1 MQIGGDRDRCMV
13 RCDRTV
19 TKYSM
24 SVEVRNSYYATKLLV
39 QNAPT
44 E

>member
-13 RCDRTV
+13 RTV

-39 QNAPT
+39 QNAPI
-44 E
+44 